1 LPDLIDTPDD
11 VLISICVTKSMADK
25 DSYDLIDTPE
35 DVLISI
41 CVTKSMANKD
51 SYDISVNLIDKTFI
65 SLGRMMCQ
73 YLFRL

>member
-1 LPDLIDTPDD
+1 
-11 VLISICVTKSMADK
+11 MADK